1 MKKLISLFLALVML
15 MSCATVLAE
24 STDENAT
31 MTVGDPVSHYA
42 TENVNAGADA
52 ADTPSVNTEIW
63 LQVDAAGQIDVT
75 VPLVLV
81 FKTNIDGGTASSPE
95 AYKMTNNS
103 TADIAV
109 TSIKVNPETTNAAA
123 QPMTFVA
130 YDSAMSTDQYGLK
143 LSVEETEADPANHR
157 AAHGAYNKDMFNF
170 TENADTADV
179 MAGGLFQVFK
189 GATTRITA
197 LMKTGPL
204 SFTTQRKAG
213 TDGAPSE
220 LDTTKGV
227 KIITITYTV
236 GIDAQNA
243 IGTVITNDD
252 EQFKAPAANG
262 N

>member
-1 MKKLISLFLALVML
+1 ML

-31 MTVGDPVSHYA
+31 MTVGDDPVSHYA
-42 TENVNAGADA
+42 TENDNAGAID

-109 TSIKVNPETTNAAA
+109 TSIKVTPVNTDAET
-123 QPMTFVA
+123 QPMEFVE
-130 YDSAMSTDQYGLK
+130 YDTVADTVDQYGLK
-143 LSVEETEADPANHR
+143 LSVEATEADDDNHR
-157 AAHGAYNKDMFNF
+157 AAHEAYDKDMFDF
-170 TENADTADV
+170 TVDADTADV
-179 MAGGLFQVFK
+179 KDGGLFQVFK

-204 SFTTQRKAG
+204 SFTTLRKNSDTAG
-213 TDGAPSE
+213 QPSE

-243 IGTVITNDD
+243 IGTDITKAD
-252 EQFKAPAANG
+252 EEFKAPVVTG